1 MRSRPLSLS
10 RAQPRAII
18 FSADLLPCPRSL
30 VGGYAADFTEDSL
43 LKKYRPDIYDLPTT
57 NGDHCTG
64 DGQKL
69 AMDIGGAAI
78 DLEKVQGGFPLVVRQ
93 GKLRGPSPC

>member
-1 MRSRPLSLS
+1 LRSRPLSLS

-78 DLEKVQGGFPLVVRQ
+78 DLEKVQGGFPLVVR
-93 GKLRGPSPC
+93 

>member
-1 MRSRPLSLS
+1 
-10 RAQPRAII
+10 
-18 FSADLLPCPRSL
+18 LPCPRSL
-30 VGGYAADFTEDSL
+30 AGGYAADFTEDSL

-93 GKLRGPSPC
+93 GKLRGPPPC